1 MEKLR
6 AVVVGGGIVGLHFAR
21 LAADAGIEVV
31 LYESK
36 PRVSDSAGRASGIL
50 SIRGLSRIGIDY
62 NGAVVN
68 TLHGAVLHSNSRTL
82 NIVSHRPMAYVLDR
96 GILAENAERSAK
108 SAGAD
113 IIKGKRLQK
122 HDLVELACDR
132 STVLVGA
139 DGAVSG
145 VAKAFGFP
153 PIDDYVLT
161 YKAEYNGASVET
173 DSVVGL
179 YFSKHYAQGLFGWH
193 VPYSNG
199 SIELGLGISPSDRID
214 SRTAFR
220 RFTGSGDLDRMIEG
234 ARMVSGHAS
243 IIPLAPRRK
252 TVIGNVAL
260 VGDAAGQVKATTGGG
275 IIFGCLSAK
284 LLCDSIVKSNGNVSN
299 VARYEHT
306 WRAAHGMDLSMH
318 RMIHSYYSKASN
330 LGLTFG
336 MAKALGLEDFF
347 SRYGDMDSPGLM
359 IKRFLIRGFSE

>member
-1 MEKLR
+1 MQPYYS
-6 AVVVGGGIVGLHFAR
+6 
-21 LAADAGIEVV
+21 AADNDG
-31 LYESK
+31 
-36 PRVSDSAGRASGIL
+36 
-50 SIRGLSRIGIDY
+50 
-62 NGAVVN
+62 N
-68 TLHGAVLHSNSRTL
+68 TLNVTSQK
-82 NIVSHRPMAYVLDR
+82 PMAHVLDR

-122 HDLVELACDR
+122 HDLAELARDQ

-153 PIDDYVLT
+153 PINDYVLT
-161 YKAEYNGASVET
+161 YKAEYSGASVEN
-173 DSVVGL
+173 DNIVGL
-179 YFSKHYAQGLFGWH
+179 YFSKHYAHGLFGWH

-199 SIELGLGISPSDRID
+199 LVELGLGISPSSRID

-220 RFTGSGDLDRMIEG
+220 RFIGAGEVDKIVEG
-234 ARMVSGHAS
+234 ARVVSGHAS

-284 LLCDSIVKSNGNVSN
+284 LLCDAMVKSNGNISG
-299 VARYEHT
+299 VARYERM

-318 RMIHSYYSKASN
+318 RMIRSYYSRTAN
-330 LGLTFG
+330 LGRTFG

-359 IKRFLIRGFSE
+359 VKRFLIRGLSK